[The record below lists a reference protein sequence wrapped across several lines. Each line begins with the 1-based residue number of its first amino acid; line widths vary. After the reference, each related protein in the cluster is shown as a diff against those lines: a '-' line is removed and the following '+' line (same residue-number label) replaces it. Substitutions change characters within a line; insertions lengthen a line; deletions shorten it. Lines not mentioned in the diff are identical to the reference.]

1 MAKPPVTIERQP
13 DGRHHVLD
21 AEGKTLGK
29 HNSVFSAAR
38 QIHEYHATTPGDL
51 HPPVPR
57 PEIPTVSKKMQGKP
71 APDHPTIPRP

>member
-1 MAKPPVTIERQP
+1 MAKAPITIERQK

-21 AEGKTLGK
+21 AEGQVLGK

-38 QIHEYHATTPGDL
+38 QVHEYHQTTPDP

-57 PEIPTVSKKMQGKP
+57 P
-71 APDHPTIPRP
+71 TIPRPTQDAAPSENPKRIPRP